1 MRAADGLTASL
12 QKRKVNKRWRTAV
25 DLRERVMTASA
36 HVQVAVVGAGPTG
49 LALATVLRA
58 ARVDAVVLD
67 QAAAG
72 ANTSRAAVVHA
83 RTLEVL
89 EQLDV
94 TPRLLAEGCT
104 VPVFTIRDRTRVL
117 ARLDFADLP
126 TAYPYT
132 LMLPQSRIEAILGE
146 RLADLGG
153 TVQRPWQ
160 VSDVTTRGGIAVLEG
175 RDEHGRER
183 TLTADYVVGA
193 DGMHSTVRQ
202 SAGIAF
208 QGNAYPASFVLAD
221 VRMHWPLSD
230 KEVQLFFAPAG
241 LVVVAPLPG
250 GHHRVV
256 ATVDEAPEIPD
267 GGLVQK
273 LLEERGPGAAT
284 VDSVAWSSRF
294 RVHHRVA
301 EAYRRGPVFLA
312 GDAAHV
318 HSPAGGQGMNIGIQ
332 DAVDLGSTLANVLA
346 GRADETALQGYEAR
360 RRPLALEVVRLTDR
374 ATRMATL
381 RGRPARAGRN
391 VALSIA
397 GRVPAV
403 RQRLARQL
411 AELPADR

>member
-1 MRAADGLTASL
+1 MIGS
-12 QKRKVNKRWRTAV
+12 
-25 DLRERVMTASA
+25 E

-49 LALATVLRA
+49 LALACLLRA
-58 ARVDAVVLD
+58 EGVDAVVLD

-72 ANTSRAAVVHA
+72 VNTSRAAVVHA

-94 TPRLLAEGCT
+94 TPRLVTEGLV
-104 VPVFTIRDRTRVL
+104 VPVFTVRDRARVL
-117 ARLDFADLP
+117 ARLDFAGLP

-132 LMLPQSRIEAILGE
+132 LMLPQSRIEAVLGE

-153 TVQRPWQ
+153 SVRRPWQ
-160 VSDVTTRGGIAVLEG
+160 VTGIATQGGVAVLAG
-175 RDEHGRER
+175 RDQQGRES
-183 TLTADYVVGA
+183 TLTADHVVGA
-193 DGMHSTVRQ
+193 DGMHSTVRD

-208 QGNAYPASFVLAD
+208 RGSAYPSSFVLAD
-221 VRMHWPLSD
+221 VRLDWPLAQQ
-230 KEVQLFFAPAG
+230 EVQLFFAPAG

-256 ATVDEAPEIPD
+256 ATVDDAPETP
-267 GGLVQK
+267 GAGLVQQ
-273 LLEERGPGAAT
+273 LLDERGPGGAT
-284 VDSVAWSSRF
+284 VRAVAWSSRF
-294 RVHHRVA
+294 RVHHRIA
-301 EAYRRGPVFLA
+301 ETYRRGPVFLA

-332 DAVDLGSTLANVLA
+332 DAIDLGSTLADVLA
-346 GRADETALQGYEAR
+346 GRADQTALQGYEAR
-360 RRPLALEVVRLTDR
+360 RRPVALQVLRLTDR

-391 VALSIA
+391 TVMAIA

>member
-1 MRAADGLTASL
+1 MA
-12 QKRKVNKRWRTAV
+12 
-25 DLRERVMTASA
+25 EPE

-49 LALATVLRA
+49 LALACLLSA
-58 ARVDAVVLD
+58 AGVDAVVLD
-67 QAAAG
+67 QAAEG
-72 ANTSRAAVVHA
+72 ANTSRAAVVQA

-89 EQLDV
+89 EELDV
-94 TPRLLAEGCT
+94 TPRLLTEGCV

-117 ARLDFADLP
+117 ARLDFAGLP

-153 TVQRPWQ
+153 SVRRPWQ
-160 VSDVTTRGGIAVLEG
+160 VTEVRTRDGIAALAG
-175 RDEHGRER
+175 RDGHGRER

-193 DGMHSTVRQ
+193 DGMHSTVRA

-221 VRMHWPLSD
+221 VRMDWPLPPR
-230 KEVQLFFAPAG
+230 EVQLFFAPAG

-256 ATVDEAPEIPD
+256 ATVEEAPEIPD
-267 GGLVQK
+267 RDLVQE
-273 LLEERGPGAAT
+273 LLDQRGPGGVT
-284 VDSVAWSSRF
+284 VHSVAWSSRF
-294 RVHHRVA
+294 RVHHRIA

-332 DAVDLGSTLANVLA
+332 DAVDLGSTLADVLA

-360 RRPLALEVVRLTDR
+360 RRPVALQVVRLTDR
-374 ATRMATL
+374 ATTMATV

-391 VALSIA
+391 AALALA

-403 RQRLARQL
+403 RHRLARQL
-411 AELPADR
+411 AELPAGR